1 MPLPE
6 FSQARYLSTM
16 ISPMT
21 NVTETADPSVNI
33 WPAVHMLVNT
43 NLIPS
48 LVVEK
53 QLIEAVYRNK
63 TGTYDHVLL
72 PTSQSKIF
80 LCIIVNNNQKEIEG
94 FYVLDLSKEYSL
106 AGARMGRVEKF
117 AGDGATADLQL
128 LFASGYSQEEI
139 DSALENAI
147 AYSQLETAEYLL
159 SLGADFASNGYN
171 GVYYAAY
178 NNELEGLKFAI
189 SKGVDVNVEDGMPL
203 NVAVETACNTKSKEM
218 IEWLLQH
225 GADIRLLT
233 PGTIERAMSW
243 GNDELKAILGVR
255 QLESKRSPWWKFWQ

>member
-1 MPLPE
+1 MPIPE
-6 FSQARYLSTM
+6 FSQAQYLSTM

-21 NVTETADPSVNI
+21 NVTETAVPSVDI
-33 WPAVHMLVNT
+33 WPMVHKLSDM
-43 NLIPS
+43 NLIPA
-48 LVVEK
+48 LVAEK
-53 QLIEAVYRNK
+53 QLVETVYRNK
-63 TGTYDHVLL
+63 IGTYDHVLL
-72 PTSQSKIF
+72 PTSRSITF
-80 LCIIVNNNQKEIEG
+80 ICIIVNNNQKEIEG
-94 FYVLDLSKEYSL
+94 YYILDLAEEYSL
-106 AGARMGRVEKF
+106 AGARMGRVQTL
-117 AGDGATADLQL
+117 AGDGATAELQQ

-171 GVYYAAY
+171 GVYYAAH

-203 NVAVETACNTKSKEM
+203 NIAVETACNTKSKEM

-243 GNDELKAILGVR
+243 GNDELKVILGVR
-255 QLESKRSPWWKFWQ
+255 QPAAKRSSWWKFWQ